1 MIPALA
7 SAISA
12 PWRCSDSNSVWLSSF
27 NGTSAVFN
35 AALSGLSYS
44 IPPTPESRRASSLAP
59 RVRNPVNSSSGNR
72 TATQMK
78 LKKS

>member
-12 PWRCSDSNSVWLSSF
+12 PWRCSDSNSAWLNSF
-27 NGTSAVFN
+27 TGTSAVFN

-44 IPPTPESRRASSLAP
+44 TPPTPESWRASSLG
-59 RVRNPVNSSSGNR
+59 PV
-72 TATQMK
+72 
-78 LKKS
+78 